1 MFPPIFEVCAA
12 NSAVKMAL
20 GNPPRIYPFGEA
32 EQGTPKPYAVWQTI
46 SGSPEN
52 YLAQRPD
59 IDSFTLQVDV
69 YAGTAADARTC
80 ARAIRD
86 AIEPRAYVV
95 RWNGEMRDPD
105 TKSYRVS
112 FDVDWWTPR

>member
-69 YAGTAADARTC
+69 YAGTAADARAC